1 MFLVTG
7 ATGNVGSEVM
17 QALRLAGAP
26 VRALVRAPADLPV
39 EQVVGDLDRP
49 DSLAAALAGVR
60 GVFLL
65 PGYRDMAGTTAE
77 LAKAGVERV
86 VLLSSQAAV
95 ATDTANPISAFMIA
109 SEAAVRGSGLAWTIL
124 RPAAFM
130 SNTFRWLPQLGQGDL
145 VRDAFGDVPIASIDP
160 ADIAAVTAKALLE
173 PGHEGR
179 AYSLTGPEALLPA
192 DRLRILGRALGRRLR
207 FQALTEEEAWAQM
220 SATTPTEYVKAFFS
234 FYRDRTIDET
244 TLHPT
249 VEQVTGRPPR
259 TFDQWATTH
268 AWRFQNVNS

>member
-65 PGYRDMAGTTAE
+65 PGYRDMAGMTAE

-95 ATDTANPISAFMIA
+95 ATDTTNPISAFMIA

-130 SNTFRWLPQLGQGDL
+130 SNTFRWRPQLGQGDL